1 VRKKILHIITRLDMG
16 GSAQNTLQTCKK
28 LSGKYETILV
38 HGLSY
43 ESRMTDLERRIIE
56 AGVEEVKAQGV
67 KVIPLPSMVRS
78 IRPVKDF
85 RALFFLA
92 WLIFKEKPD
101 IVHTHSSKAG
111 ILGRLAAKI
120 AGVPYIVHT
129 PHGHVFYGHFG
140 ILASKIFLW
149 VERIFSK
156 FTDRMVAL
164 TDGERNDYIK
174 LSVCPPQRVFK
185 IHSGVDLEQFMQ
197 PNGNRVEKKRSLGL
211 DQNGTVIGF
220 VGWLLPIKGPAYLL
234 KAMAHIWP
242 EHPAASL
249 VMVGKGE
256 LDVDLRTQALKMN
269 ANGKVKFLGWRED
282 VHEIIPIFDLLVLPS
297 LNEGMGRV
305 LVEAMAAG
313 KPVVAS
319 EVGGIPD
326 LVKHGETGYLV
337 RPADERAL
345 ANGIK
350 KLLNDPERAQQMG
363 QRGKEYCRQFSLEA
377 MIAKL
382 DDLYSDLIRN

>member
-1 VRKKILHIITRLDMG
+1 MTKILHIITRLDMG
-16 GSAQNTLQTCKK
+16 GSAQNTLLSCKK

-43 ESRMTDLERRIIE
+43 ESRMTDLEKRIIQ
-56 AGVEEVKAQGV
+56 AGVEEAKAQGV
-67 KVIPLPSMVRS
+67 KVIALTSMVRR

-85 RALFFLA
+85 KSLLSLT
-92 WLIFKEKPD
+92 WLILREKPG

-120 AGVPYIVHT
+120 AGVPHIIHT

-140 ILASKIFLW
+140 PFASRMFMRVEKIFS
-149 VERIFSK
+149 R

-164 TDGERNDYIK
+164 TDGEKNDYIN
-174 LSVCPPQRVFK
+174 LSVCPPEKLLK
-185 IHSGVDLEQFMQ
+185 IHSGVEVEKFMQ
-197 PNGNRVEKKRSLGL
+197 ANGNRVEKRRSLGL
-211 DQNGTVIGF
+211 DQNEAVIGF
-220 VGWLLPIKGPAYLL
+220 VGWLLPIKGPDYLL
-234 KAMAHIWP
+234 KAMDDVWQVHQD
-242 EHPAASL
+242 ASL
-249 VMVGKGE
+249 VLVGKGDM
-256 LDVDLRTQALKMN
+256 DVDLRTEAMKKD

-282 VHEIIPIFDLLVLPS
+282 IDEIMPLFDMLVLPS

-319 EVGGIPD
+319 RVGGIPD
-326 LVKHGETGYLV
+326 LVRDGETGFLV
-337 RPADERAL
+337 PPADEKAL

-350 KLLNDPERAQQMG
+350 KLLDDPSKAKQMG
-363 QRGKEYCRQFSLEA
+363 LRGQEHCRQFSLEA
-377 MIAKL
+377 MIEKL
-382 DDLYSDLIRN
+382 DDLYSSLTTN

>member
-1 VRKKILHIITRLDMG
+1 MIKILHIITRLDMG

-28 LSGKYETILV
+28 LCGRYETILV

-56 AGVEEVKAQGV
+56 DGVEEGRTQGV
-67 KVIPLPSMVRS
+67 KVIPLPAMVRS
-78 IRPVKDF
+78 IRPLKDF
-85 RALFFLA
+85 RALLSLV

-164 TDGERNDYIK
+164 TNGEKNDYVK
-174 LSVCPPQRVFK
+174 LSVCPPEKVFK
-185 IHSGVDLEQFMQ
+185 IHSGVDLKQFMQ

-256 LDVDLRTQALKMN
+256 LDVDLRAQALRMN

-282 VHEIIPIFDLLVLPS
+282 IHEIMPVFDLLVLPS

-337 RPADERAL
+337 RPADEKAL

-350 KLLNDPERAQQMG
+350 KLLNDPERARQMG

-377 MIAKL
+377 MIEKL
-382 DDLYSDLIRN
+382 DDLYSDLILN

>member
-1 VRKKILHIITRLDMG
+1 MG
-16 GSAQNTLQTCKK
+16 GSAQNTLQTCIKF
-28 LSGKYETILV
+28 SGKYETVLV

-43 ESRMTDLERRIIE
+43 ESRMTDREKQIIE
-56 AGVEEVKAQGV
+56 DGIKEAGTQGV
-67 KVIPLPSMVRS
+67 KVLSLPAMVRS
-78 IRPVKDF
+78 IRPLKDF
-85 RALFFLA
+85 RALLSLV

-140 ILASKIFLW
+140 ILFSKIFLW
-149 VERIFSK
+149 IERIFSR

-164 TDGERNDYIK
+164 TDGEKKDYIK
-174 LSVCPPQRVFK
+174 LSVCASEKLFK
-185 IHSGVDLEQFMQ
+185 IHSGVDLKPFMHC
-197 PNGNRVEKKRSLGL
+197 NGNRVEKRRSLGL

-234 KAMAHIWP
+234 KAMAHIWCD
-242 EHPAASL
+242 HPNVSL

-269 ANGKVKFLGWRED
+269 ANGRVKFLGWRED
-282 VHEIIPIFDLLVLPS
+282 IHEIMPLFDLLVLPS

-337 RPADERAL
+337 RPADEKAL

-350 KLLNDPERAQQMG
+350 KLLNDPPRAKQMG
-363 QRGKEYCRQFSLEA
+363 RRGKEYCKQFSLEA
-377 MIAKL
+377 MIEKL
-382 DDLYSDLIRN
+382 DGLYSSLI

>member
-256 LDVDLRTQALKMN
+256 LDVDLRAQALKMN

>member
-43 ESRMTDLERRIIE
+43 ESRMTDLEKRIIE
-56 AGVEEVKAQGV
+56 DDVEAAKAQGV
-67 KVIPLPSMVRS
+67 KVIALPAMVRS
-78 IRPVKDF
+78 IRPLKDF
-85 RALFFLA
+85 RALISLV
-92 WLIFKEKPD
+92 WLISKEKPD

-164 TDGERNDYIK
+164 SNGEKNDYVK
-174 LSVCPPQRVFK
+174 LTVCPPEKLFK
-185 IHSGVDLEQFMQ
+185 IHSGVDLKQFMQ
-197 PNGNRVEKKRSLGL
+197 PNGNRVEKRRSLGL
-211 DQNGTVIGF
+211 DQNGAVIGF

-242 EHPAASL
+242 DHPTASL

-256 LDVDLRTQALKMN
+256 LDVDLRAQALRMN

-282 VHEIIPIFDLLVLPS
+282 IDEIMPVFDLLVLPS

-337 RPADERAL
+337 RPADEKAL

-350 KLLNDPERAQQMG
+350 KLLNDPERAGQMG

-377 MIAKL
+377 MIEKL
-382 DDLYSDLIRN
+382 DDLYSELISH

>member
-1 VRKKILHIITRLDMG
+1 MKIIHIITRLDMG
-16 GSAQNTLQTCKK
+16 GSAQNTLQTCLK
-28 LSGKYETILV
+28 LSDKYETILV

-43 ESRMTDLERRIIE
+43 ESKMTDREKRIIE
-56 AGVEEVKAQGV
+56 DGIKEVRDQGV
-67 KVIPLPSMVRS
+67 KVMALPSMVRS
-78 IRPVKDF
+78 VRPLKDL
-85 RALFFLA
+85 RTLLSLV

-120 AGVPYIVHT
+120 AGTPCIIHT

-140 ILASKIFLW
+140 RLASKIFLW
-149 VERIFSK
+149 IERIFSK
-156 FTDRMVAL
+156 FTDRIVAL
-164 TDGERNDYIK
+164 TNGERNDYIK
-174 LSVCPPQRVFK
+174 FSVCPPEKLSK
-185 IHSGVDLEQFMQ
+185 IHSGVDLTQFMQ
-197 PNGNRVEKKRSLGL
+197 SNGNGVEKKRSLGL

-220 VGWLLPIKGPAYLL
+220 VGWLLPIKGPEYLL

-242 EHPAASL
+242 DHPDVSL

-256 LDVDLRTQALKMN
+256 LDVDLRSQALKMN
-269 ANGKVKFLGWRED
+269 ANGRIRFLGWRED
-282 VHEIIPIFDLLVLPS
+282 IHEIMPLFDLLVLPS

-337 RPADERAL
+337 RPADEKAL
-345 ANGIK
+345 ANGIRK
-350 KLLNDPERAQQMG
+350 ILNDPERAKQMG

-377 MIAKL
+377 MIEKL
-382 DDLYSDLIRN
+382 DDLYADLIRN